1 MQIKQVWLV
10 ALMLLIA
17 AACRQAAA
25 AGRWNPAVKTTK
37 LVTVT
42 GVKLPS
48 SNPNAKPPKFKLP
61 VFQNTTFS
69 FASSCNHC
77 RDA

>member
-1 MQIKQVWLV
+1 MQTKQVWLV
-10 ALMLLIA
+10 AVMLLIA

-25 AGRWNPAVKTTK
+25 NRWNPAVKTMK
-37 LVTVT
+37 LVTVK

-48 SNPNAKPPKFKLP
+48 SNANPPKFKLP
-61 VFQNTTFS
+61 IFQHTSFS